1 MFTPNV
7 HSNPLN
13 ADPKACLCS
22 VISGSPCYLRRL
34 WSGQSVY
41 PFLFFLCLG
50 LHALFVCVM
59 VVKKTLTSGSGSR
72 RGQADTGRLAL
83 GQWEMKAA
91 GTQRWLFW
99 MNWTQLFH
107 PRVTVRR
114 GGFFSVFVCFKNKK
128 LISFHI
134 ECLYCD
140 VQSPQEELHYSQL
153 RAVKYPCRCSS
164 QIPLRQRQSI
174 IPFSQPHT
182 HTTLSSTR
190 LRKHL
195 LCNVAFFN
203 FFFTNVPSQAASLAD
218 SLHTLL
224 HLKTPV
230 SLSLHKY
237 VFDMSLSEVKV
248 FKHSMPTASVC
259 AMSANPLCSPLLPAT
274 SSFWR

>member
-41 PFLFFLCLG
+41 PVLFFLCLG

-134 ECLYCD
+134 ECLYCN

-174 IPFSQPHT
+174 IPFSQPHR

-190 LRKHL
+190 LCLCHVCQSSL
-195 LCNVAFFN
+195 LATAACHILFLKIDYVPLRLWAVRYTFYTLKPAFPL
-203 FFFTNVPSQAASLAD
+203 VRAV
-218 SLHTLL
+218 
-224 HLKTPV
+224 V
-230 SLSLHKY
+230 S
-237 VFDMSLSEVKV
+237 
-248 FKHSMPTASVC
+248 C
-259 AMSANPLCSPLLPAT
+259 C
-274 SSFWR
+274 